1 MWKIQG
7 ICLLIFISSSLVSA
21 SIPPRETR
29 EDFKPLSNRIIP
41 RKLSDEKSTINYRL
55 PNNTRPLHYDIHLTT
70 HVHESKFEFEG
81 QVIVKFELKSAPV
94 NEITLHMK
102 KLNHLIVKLLDSNK
116 NLLASNLEY
125 DTDDVTDF
133 LTIKTQNSLTIG
145 QNYYLEFDYDSELRD
160 DNLGFYKSSY
170 VNEQNKIV
178 WLATTQFE
186 SVEARSAFPWY
197 K

>member
-7 ICLLIFISSSLVSA
+7 ICLLIFIASSLVNA

-29 EDFKPLSNRIIP
+29 TDFKPLSNQITP
-41 RKLSDEKSTINYRL
+41 RKLSNEKNAINYRL

-70 HVHESKFEFEG
+70 HVHDSEFEFEG
-81 QVIVKFELKSAPV
+81 HVIVKFELKSAPV

-102 KLNHLIVKLLDSNK
+102 KLKNLQVKLLDINK
-116 NLLASNLEY
+116 NVIQNNLDY
-125 DTDDVTDF
+125 DVDDVTDF

-145 QNYYLEFDYDSELRD
+145 QNYYLEFDYTSELRD

-197 K
+197 N